1 MTEAQAARFLIEDL
15 SAALSVGHQDTMSHG
30 APAGSRT
37 QGPASS
43 ERASSKDHLDKKV
56 QVLATRMMLQIFSV
70 PSLMAY
76 LADAAIIPT
85 GRSDNSIKIQLDFI
99 KLPKEILPE
108 LEKLLSTDYFKDH
121 NLLKYIKNGQ
131 ARTGLEIEVT
141 PKDLPGD
148 AYTYAF

>member
-15 SAALSVGHQDTMSHG
+15 PAALGAGENRTAHG
-30 APAGSRT
+30 TPAGSRMT
-37 QGPASS
+37 TGRKPSA
-43 ERASSKDHLDKKV
+43 ERLNKKIN
-56 QVLATRMMLQIFSV
+56 VLATRMMLQIFSV

-76 LADAAIIPT
+76 LADAAVVPT
-85 GRSDNSIKIQLDFI
+85 EKPDGSVRIQLDFI

-121 NLLKYIKNGQ
+121 KLLKYIKNGQ
-131 ARTGLEIEVT
+131 ARTGLELEVT

>member
-1 MTEAQAARFLIEDL
+1 MEDL
-15 SAALSVGHQDTMSHG
+15 PSALGISGQPSSSGSPV
-30 APAGSRT
+30 GSRMSAGVST
-37 QGPASS
+37 GSRMPAHKSS
-43 ERASSKDHLDKKV
+43 EEHLNKKV
-56 QVLATRMMLQIFSV
+56 MVLATRMMLQIFSV

-76 LADAAIIPT
+76 LADAAVLPT
-85 GRSDNSIKIQLDFI
+85 GRPDGSIKIQLDFI

-141 PKDLPGD
+141 PKDLPGT
-148 AYTYAF
+148 AYDYAY